1 MWNRTMTTEDNN
13 DLRIFLSAVHP
24 CASRP
29 LALAKK
35 AIGVGRAHPF
45 EVRRQSAS
53 RIDPFANA
61 CVIAGPERRGGVGA
75 MGEMEPKRG
84 LRRHADALVG
94 NMGEQHRA
102 GGLTRADNP
111 DIRAAR
117 GQFGPARIIFGDA
130 AAMIVV
136 DVDGFGASRDDRGVR
151 PSDGC
156 DNRDCDVAH
165 AFTPWIERS
174 AARVTHGPLV
184 VNRPSDRRKDRRL
197 RPYRARK
204 KSLIVLRLKRAFCS
218 EAILKPSYRPRL
230 CADMARCSYS

>member
-1 MWNRTMTTEDNN
+1 MCNRTMTTEDNH

-61 CVIAGPERRGGVGA
+61 RAIAGPKHRDGVWA
-75 MGEMEPKRG
+75 MSEMEPKRG
-84 LRRHADALVG
+84 LRRHADAVVG

-102 GGLTRADNP
+102 GGLTRGATQ

-117 GQFGPARIIFGDA
+117 
-130 AAMIVV
+130 
-136 DVDGFGASRDDRGVR
+136 
-151 PSDGC
+151 
-156 DNRDCDVAH
+156 
-165 AFTPWIERS
+165 
-174 AARVTHGPLV
+174 
-184 VNRPSDRRKDRRL
+184 
-197 RPYRARK
+197 
-204 KSLIVLRLKRAFCS
+204 
-218 EAILKPSYRPRL
+218 
-230 CADMARCSYS
+230 